1 MPVSPR
7 ATAAVLAVA
16 GFLAGGSS
24 ACGKKAAQT
33 TGPAPELTGLAAV
46 PATAEVVLGADVAK
60 LAASPVVDRVTE
72 QLLLHNPPLSER
84 WQKLKDSCK
93 IDLVKQVK
101 RVMLAIGPSAAATPA
116 GAAGGVGTGPVLMIV
131 VGSIPEADLK
141 DCVGKLVGTGGGS
154 VTGKPVNG
162 HTLYLA
168 KDGNRTM
175 YFAYGRP
182 DTVVLGSNEAYVTE
196 ALGTG
201 KKATDNPE
209 LSRWLGM
216 VNQGAAVWAAG
227 RVDPRVRDG
236 MVKFSEGKLS
246 SGPAAFIA
254 TADLASGAALD
265 LGAVMAKVDDA
276 KSLESYAKG
285 ELALLVAVAQF
296 KSLGSVV
303 GKVAI
308 SSRNE
313 VVHLSA
319 PLTIDDLNQ
328 LLSALDGS
336 KPPAQDSAPPAPAG
350 SASGSNSTAAD
361 PGAK

>member
-1 MPVSPR
+1 MLVR
-7 ATAAVLAVA
+7 ATVAVA
-16 GFLAGGSS
+16 AGLALSVAG
-24 ACGKKAAQT
+24 CGKKSSQKDGAGALA
-33 TGPAPELTGLAAV
+33 GELTGLAAV
-46 PATAEVVLGADVAK
+46 PATAEVVIGADIAK
-60 LAASPVVDRVTE
+60 LAGSPVIERVTE
-72 QLLLHNPPLSER
+72 QLLLRNPPLSER

-93 IDLVKQVK
+93 VDLVKQVK
-101 RVMLAIGPSAAATPA
+101 RVMLAIGPNA
-116 GAAGGVGTGPVLMIV
+116 GPTVGTGPVLMIV

-141 DCVGKLVGTGGGS
+141 DCVGKLVGTGGGA

-162 HTLYLA
+162 HTLYVA

-175 YFAYGRP
+175 YFAYGRS
-182 DTVVLGSNEAYVTE
+182 DTVVLGSDEAYVTE

-201 KKATDNPE
+201 KKATDNPD

-216 VNQGAAVWAAG
+216 VNQGSALWAAG

-246 SGPAAFIA
+246 AGPAAFTA
-254 TADLASGAALD
+254 TADLSSGAALD
-265 LGAVMAKVDDA
+265 LGAVMAKPDDA

-285 ELALLVAVAQF
+285 ELALLVAAAQM

-303 GKVAI
+303 GKVTVKAE
-308 SSRNE
+308 ND
-313 VVHLSA
+313 VVHLRA
-319 PLTIDDLNQ
+319 PLTVEDLNQ

-350 SASGSNSTAAD
+350 SGSS
-361 PGAK
+361 GAK